1 MNKKEDIY
9 LTDIEPKVKTFCI
22 GCHEELHAP
31 FLVVSPYAS
40 WNEPPCDE
48 YFCLKCAEKDKREIY
63 EIGAQND

>member
-9 LTDIEPKVKTFCI
+9 LTDVEPKVKTFCI

-31 FLVVSPYAS
+31 FFVVSPYVS
-40 WNEPPCDE
+40 WNEPPCYE

-63 EIGAQND
+63 EIGARND